1 MSTNLSAPA
10 FTSANQVLAACKT
23 VGYETRNDTSGLGE
37 KRFYVWLPS
46 SDSEAATT
54 FWSERQFVNW
64 GNAHF
69 ARLAVEAERRAAG
82 WELLDAEEAP
92 SGVYGWHSPC
102 GTHEDA
108 WRASGRP
115 MPEDR
120 AAGQPV
126 DAPAPAQWP
135 SRSLTDDSGWLNV
148 VSAAVSSIMF

>member
-1 MSTNLSAPA
+1 VSTNPSSPV
-10 FTSANQVLAACKT
+10 FTSASEVLAACKT

-37 KRFYVWLPS
+37 KRFYVWLPD

-54 FWSERQFVNW
+54 FWSEQQFVNW

-92 SGVYGWHSPC
+92 SGLWGWHFPC

-120 AAGQPV
+120 VASQPV
-126 DAPAPAQWP
+126 NTPAPARQS
-135 SRSLTDDSGWLNV
+135 SRSRTDDSGWLSM
-148 VSAAVSSIMF
+148 VSAAMF